1 MEEGFVIISMNI
13 ICFTSRKDSVVL
25 DQVKNGHDQKG
36 MVHHTWHLVVSRYKL
51 VRRSKTVD
59 MYD

>member
-1 MEEGFVIISMNI
+1 MKIEIWVYTFNISSDMEEGFVIISMNI

-36 MVHHTWHLVVSRYKL
+36 MVHHT
-51 VRRSKTVD
+51 
-59 MYD
+59 